1 MPGKPGTLSR
11 SDRKRRE
18 ILDTA
23 RVLFLREGFAGA
35 GMETLARE
43 AGVSTATLYAHFPS
57 KSEMFRTVVEEA
69 VAELARGVRDTTTQR
84 GDCRTR
90 LREFAYAY
98 AEFYSDPLSRSV
110 MRMVTAERRRFSG
123 VANYFQDRALA
134 ELGGAAIEILNALAA
149 DGEIRFEKASWAAG
163 QLLGMIEHATL
174 VYGLV
179 SGDDAM
185 PRRPIRMICDD
196 AVDTFLARYRA

>member
-1 MPGKPGTLSR
+1 MPSKLGAMSR

-23 RVLFLREGFAGA
+23 RVLFLKEGFAGS

-69 VAELARGVRDTTTQR
+69 VAELARKVRDTASVQ
-84 GDCRTR
+84 GDCRSR

-98 AEFYSDPLSRSV
+98 AEFYADPLSRSV
-110 MRMVTAERRRFSG
+110 MRMVTAERRRFGG
-123 VANYFQDRALA
+123 VADYFRDRALS
-134 ELGGAAIEILNALAA
+134 ELGGAAIEILEALAA
-149 DGEIRFEKASWAAG
+149 AGEIRFEKASWAAG
-163 QLLGMIEHATL
+163 QLLGMLEHTTL
-174 VYGLV
+174 VLGLV
-179 SGDDAM
+179 AGDDAM
-185 PRRPIRMICDD
+185 PRRPLKTICDD
-196 AVDTFLARYRA
+196 AVETFLARYRV

>member
-1 MPGKPGTLSR
+1 MSR

-23 RVLFLREGFAGA
+23 RVLFLKEGFAGA

-69 VAELARGVRDTTTQR
+69 VAELARRVRDTTGLP

-90 LREFAYAY
+90 LCEFAYAY
-98 AEFYSDPLSRSV
+98 ADFYTDPLSRSV
-110 MRMVTAERRRFSG
+110 MRMVTAERRRFGG
-123 VANYFQDRALA
+123 VADYFQDRAVT
-134 ELGGAAIEILNALAA
+134 ELGGAAIEILTALAA
-149 DGEIRFEKASWAAG
+149 EGEIRIEKPSWAAG

-174 VYGLV
+174 VLGLV
-179 SGDDAM
+179 AGDDAM
-185 PRRPIRMICDD
+185 PRRPLKTICDD
-196 AVDTFLARYRA
+196 AVDTFLARYRC